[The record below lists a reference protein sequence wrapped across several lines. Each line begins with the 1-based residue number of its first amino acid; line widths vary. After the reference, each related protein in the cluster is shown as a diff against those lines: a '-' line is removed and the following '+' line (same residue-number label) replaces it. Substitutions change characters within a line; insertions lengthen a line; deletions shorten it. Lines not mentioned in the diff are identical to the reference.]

1 MSNARSPS
9 RKVRLCLT
17 SLDKFRS
24 AANDQQMLL
33 RIMMNRGPARHG
45 TEIIAGLA
53 CLALSAVSQIS
64 GGPGSAVASSQNLTA
79 KVQLAD
85 REFPLSPLS
94 PLGDLRGDW
103 TGTGSDG
110 AKITLTVNSPDAL
123 NGTIVFN
130 YPSGKCVESWNQA
143 SSDSAAA
150 LVDEK
155 PLPASTLACITTQYR
170 VTVDGA
176 KLAAK
181 MAPSGGYSMVLQR

>member
-1 MSNARSPS
+1 MSNARSLS

-17 SLDKFRS
+17 ALDKFRS
-24 AANDQQMLL
+24 TANDHQMLL
-33 RIMMNRGPARHG
+33 RIVMNRRPAWHG
-45 TEIIAGLA
+45 TEIIAALA
-53 CLALSAVSQIS
+53 CLALSAVPQIS
-64 GGPGSAVASSQNLTA
+64 GDLGAAVASSRNLTA
-79 KVQLAD
+79 TVRLAD

-143 SSDSAAA
+143 STDSAAA

-176 KLAAK
+176 SLAAK
-181 MAPSGGYSMVLQR
+181 MASGGTYSMVLQR

>member
-1 MSNARSPS
+1 MARSLS
-9 RKVRLCLT
+9 RKIRLCLT
-17 SLDKFRS
+17 PRDEFRS
-24 AANDQQMLL
+24 TANDHQMLL
-33 RIMMNRGPARHG
+33 RIAMHRRTARHRA
-45 TEIIAGLA
+45 EIIAALA
-53 CLALSAVSQIS
+53 CLALSAVPQIS
-64 GGPGSAVASSQNLTA
+64 GDRGTAVSGSPNLTA
-79 KVQLAD
+79 SVLLAD

-110 AKITLTVNSPDAL
+110 AKITLTVNSPDEL

-130 YPSGKCVESWNQA
+130 YPTGKCVESWTQV
-143 SSDSAAA
+143 STDSAAA

-176 KLAAK
+176 SLDAK
-181 MAPSGGYSMVLQR
+181 MASGGGYSMALRR